1 MADALTVIAPRTLAE
16 AKELSTVLAAA
27 NSLPASLKKSPADIV
42 AIVLA
47 GAELGIPPMAS
58 IRSIHLIDGK
68 PVLSADAMAGLCLR
82 NRDVCEYL
90 TLVVSTD
97 AKATYRAKRKGA
109 PEPVEI
115 SFTIEQAKIAG
126 LVGKGNWAKYPAAM
140 LRARAMSA
148 IARAVFPDLVGNLY
162 DSDELEPAPVE
173 KHVDSTATEAPAMV
187 EALKASLKAKRRATI
202 VDVPD
207 AKPSPPALVES
218 EDGRVGWGK
227 YSAMKLA
234 DLERE
239 KVEWYLADAEKKAEA
254 DANDDRDVWVD
265 RMLRYSEELARRGNV
280 AAVEAVGS

>member
-1 MADALTVIAPRTLAE
+1 MTDALTVIAPRTLAE

-82 NRDVCEYL
+82 DRDVCEYL

-202 VDVPD
+202 VDVPAPE
-207 AKPSPPALVES
+207 AKPSPPALETP
-218 EDGRVGWGK
+218 EDETTIGWGV
-227 YSAMKLA
+227 SATAKLA
-234 DLERE
+234 DMKRGALEALINFAEDKATTNDGDARTLW
-239 KVEWYLADAEKKAEA
+239 VERYA
-254 DANDDRDVWVD
+254 
-265 RMLRYSEELARRGNV
+265 RYSAELARRETAEV
-280 AAVEAVGS
+280 AS

>member
-207 AKPSPPALVES
+207 AKPSPPVVVES

>member
-1 MADALTVIAPRTLAE
+1 MTDALTVIAPRTLDE
-16 AKELSTVLAAA
+16 ASKFASTLAAA

-162 DSDELEPAPVE
+162 DPDELEPAPVE
-173 KHVDSTATEAPAMV
+173 KHVDSTATEAPALV
-187 EALKASLKAKRRATI
+187 DALKASLKKRRATI
-202 VDVPD
+202 VDVPE
-207 AKPSPPALVES
+207 ARPSPPALAGS

-227 YSAMKLA
+227 NSARKLA

-254 DANDDRDVWVD
+254 NANDDRDVWVD

>member
-1 MADALTVIAPRTLAE
+1 MTDALTVIAPRTLAE

-202 VDVPD
+202 VDVPE
-207 AKPSPPALVES
+207 AKPSPPVVVES

-227 YSAMKLA
+227 NSAMKLA

-254 DANDDRDVWVD
+254 NANDDRDVWVD

>member
-1 MADALTVIAPRTLAE
+1 MTDALTVIAPRTLDE
-16 AKELSTVLAAA
+16 ATKFASTLAAA
-27 NSLPASLKKSPADIV
+27 NSLPVALKKSPADIV

-90 TLVVSTD
+90 TLIVSTD

-109 PEPVEI
+109 PEPVEL
-115 SFTIEQAKIAG
+115 SFTIEQAKAAG
-126 LVGKGNWAKYPAAM
+126 LQGKGNWAKYPASM
-140 LRARAMSA
+140 LRARAVSA

-162 DSDELEPAPVE
+162 DVDEIEPVE

-187 EALKASLKAKRRATI
+187 EVLKASLKAKRRATI
-202 VDVPD
+202 VDAPE
-207 AKPSPPALVES
+207 AKPSPPALETP

-227 YSAMKLA
+227 NAAMKLA

-254 DANDDRDVWVD
+254 NAADDRDVWVD

-280 AAVEAVGS
+280 AAGEAVAP

>member
-1 MADALTVIAPRTLAE
+1 MTDALTVIAPRTLDE
-16 AKELSTVLAAA
+16 ASKFASTLAAA
-27 NSLPASLKKSPADIV
+27 NSLPASLRKSPADIV

-162 DSDELEPAPVE
+162 DPDELEPAPAE
-173 KHVDSTATEAPAMV
+173 KHIDSTAAEAPAMV
-187 EALKASLKAKRRATI
+187 EALKASLKTKRRATI
-202 VDVPD
+202 VDVPE
-207 AKPSPPALVES
+207 AKPSPPAGLNADEAVTGEPTL
-218 EDGRVGWGK
+218 EWPPAYAGK
-227 YSAMKLA
+227 TLA
-234 DLERE
+234 QLNDKQIAWCITNATRE
-239 KVEWYLADAEKKAEA
+239 AEKGG
-254 DANDDRDVWVD
+254 DDRELWAD
-265 RMLRYSEELARRGNV
+265 RLLGFTDEVARRM
-280 AAVEAVGS
+280 AAVTS